1 MEQGINAYQNQ
12 DQWDKMYN
20 LKRGLAVASM
30 PWESALG
37 FALGSYIKDYIDRG
51 NENKITN
58 ASKEPQTDFLKGLTP
73 ENLSNYSIDSTNAI
87 TSGGDLNLN
96 NNLEYKGNAITSDN
110 IADKTTENNISNNTS
125 PVAQTVSLLGAVSN
139 LKPKGEIIS
148 SSNLPNY
155 GDLSSRQNQQQQMVQ
170 NAINEENQK
179 QQNEMNLIMKFLPMS
194 FNNAVASSNEVAAN
208 SLPEYLKPRIDY
220 YVNIINSAKADYMK
234 AQANNDTEGMQS
246 ANAQA
251 NAAREEL
258 NKLGVDSSYFGADK
272 TQEQSQKS
280 MADLNYYKEP
290 IPQNVSPFQQ
300 QIADKVHSE
309 IIAAKFNYDNAT
321 NENERLLAQ
330 LQAKKARESAN
341 QYGLDMSS
349 YGADTTAERSL
360 LASLNES
367 PKFNMQDASS
377 VYTANPVST
386 QEYWQQL
393 YEEARAKGAGRT
405 AAERYATQ
413 KSAAYQSRK
422 INDLSSQFIQYG
434 INPDGS
440 VGDLGMGILA
450 QLRNE
455 NPDAYTQLLSAY
467 GMPKDVFAFNQQIQ
481 RDNNN
486 AQNQLIAMNNQGR
499 INSELQNQQYEETA
513 NLQALQARQ
522 QAEFYQIKA
531 QVDRKYANLGLQDKI
546 NVMAKSLI
554 KYGGLDS
561 QTAYLLASGV
571 YNNINGKSSDK
582 QEKPPTYITELN
594 NLISQAMTAVNQYA
608 EFDGDSDEAD
618 KLRISSGEAID
629 AIEDYIE
636 KNKEKLDSDDLYN
649 LNQVMYE
656 ANYKRAMAAYT
667 KTGNSAYKNE
677 AESYLKYIDK

>member
-1 MEQGINAYQNQ
+1 MEQGVNAYQNQ

-37 FALGSYIKDYIDRG
+37 FALGSYIKNYIDRG

-73 ENLSNYSIDSTNAI
+73 ENLSNYSIDSENAI

-148 SSNLPNY
+148 SSNLPIY

-280 MADLNYYKEP
+280 MADLNYYKLP
-290 IPQNVSPFQQ
+290 IAQNVSPFQQ

-330 LQAKKARESAN
+330 LQAKKARELAN

-386 QEYWQQL
+386 QEYWQDI
-393 YEEARAKGAGRT
+393 YERVLKSGVGET
-405 AAERYATQ
+405 AAREIATQ
-413 KSAAYQSRK
+413 KAAAYQSRK

-513 NLQALQARQ
+513 NLQALQAQQ
-522 QAEFYQIKA
+522 QATLYQIKA
-531 QVDRKYANLGLQDKI
+531 QIDREYQNASLVDRMDIMRNKLIEYGVNPQEAGL
-546 NVMAKSLI
+546 MAAGLYSVSKKGKSTTSN
-554 KYGGLDS
+554 KEE
-561 QTAYLLASGV
+561 QKLASDLSGLTFDLLNSARNDDAMTSEETLQNYQKELAKLAPQMEDDV
-571 YNNINGKSSDK
+571 YNFYSNTLIYVFNFLR
-582 QEKPPTYITELN
+582 EKKAGNEN
-594 NLISQAMTAVNQYA
+594 QAREYW
-608 EFDGDSDEAD
+608 
-618 KLRISSGEAID
+618 
-629 AIEDYIE
+629 
-636 KNKEKLDSDDLYN
+636 
-649 LNQVMYE
+649 
-656 ANYKRAMAAYT
+656 
-667 KTGNSAYKNE
+667 
-677 AESYLKYIDK
+677 KYIPEDVRKEYLPEYSD

>member
-87 TSGGDLNLN
+87 TSGGDLN

-280 MADLNYYKEP
+280 MADLNYYKLP
-290 IPQNVSPFQQ
+290 IAQNVSPFQQ

-330 LQAKKARESAN
+330 LQAKKARDLAN

-393 YEEARAKGAGRT
+393 YEEARAKGVGRT

-422 INDLSSQFIQYG
+422 MNDLSSQFIQYG

-513 NLQALQARQ
+513 NLQALQAQQ
-522 QAEFYQIKA
+522 QATLYQIKA
-531 QVDRKYANLGLQDKI
+531 QIDREYQNASLVDRMDIMRNKLIEYGVNPQEAGL
-546 NVMAKSLI
+546 MAAGLYSVSKKGKSTTSN
-554 KYGGLDS
+554 KEE
-561 QTAYLLASGV
+561 QKLASDLSGLTFDLLNSARNDDAMTSEETLQNYQKELAKLAPQMEDDV
-571 YNNINGKSSDK
+571 YNFYSNTLIYVFNFLR
-582 QEKPPTYITELN
+582 EKKAGNEN
-594 NLISQAMTAVNQYA
+594 QAREYW
-608 EFDGDSDEAD
+608 
-618 KLRISSGEAID
+618 
-629 AIEDYIE
+629 
-636 KNKEKLDSDDLYN
+636 
-649 LNQVMYE
+649 
-656 ANYKRAMAAYT
+656 
-667 KTGNSAYKNE
+667 
-677 AESYLKYIDK
+677 KYIPEDVRKEYLPEYSD

>member
-1 MEQGINAYQNQ
+1 
-12 DQWDKMYN
+12 
-20 LKRGLAVASM
+20 
-30 PWESALG
+30 
-37 FALGSYIKDYIDRG
+37 
-51 NENKITN
+51 
-58 ASKEPQTDFLKGLTP
+58 
-73 ENLSNYSIDSTNAI
+73 
-87 TSGGDLNLN
+87 
-96 NNLEYKGNAITSDN
+96 
-110 IADKTTENNISNNTS
+110 
-125 PVAQTVSLLGAVSN
+125 
-139 LKPKGEIIS
+139 
-148 SSNLPNY
+148 
-155 GDLSSRQNQQQQMVQ
+155 
-170 NAINEENQK
+170 
-179 QQNEMNLIMKFLPMS
+179 
-194 FNNAVASSNEVAAN
+194 
-208 SLPEYLKPRIDY
+208 
-220 YVNIINSAKADYMK
+220 MK

-280 MADLNYYKEP
+280 MADLNYYKLP
-290 IPQNVSPFQQ
+290 IAQNVSPFQQ

-330 LQAKKARESAN
+330 LQAKKARDLAN

-349 YGADTTAERSL
+349 YGADTTDERSL

-393 YEEARAKGAGRT
+393 YEEARAKGVGRT

-422 INDLSSQFIQYG
+422 MNDLSSQFIQYG

-481 RDNNN
+481 RDNN
-486 AQNQLIAMNNQGR
+486 L
-499 INSELQNQQYEETA
+499 
-513 NLQALQARQ
+513 
-522 QAEFYQIKA
+522 
-531 QVDRKYANLGLQDKI
+531 
-546 NVMAKSLI
+546 SLI
-554 KYGGLDS
+554 H
-561 QTAYLLASGV
+561 
-571 YNNINGKSSDK
+571 I
-582 QEKPPTYITELN
+582 
-594 NLISQAMTAVNQYA
+594 
-608 EFDGDSDEAD
+608 
-618 KLRISSGEAID
+618 
-629 AIEDYIE
+629 
-636 KNKEKLDSDDLYN
+636 
-649 LNQVMYE
+649 
-656 ANYKRAMAAYT
+656 
-667 KTGNSAYKNE
+667 
-677 AESYLKYIDK
+677 

>member
-58 ASKEPQTDFLKGLTP
+58 ASKEPQTDFFKGLTP

-272 TQEQSQKS
+272 TQEQSQES
-280 MADLNYYKEP
+280 MANLNYYKEP
-290 IPQNVSPFQQ
+290 IPQKISSYQQ
-300 QIADKVHSE
+300 NLANSIERQLIQ
-309 IIAAKFNYDNAT
+309 AKYMYDNAST
-321 NENERLLAQ
+321 DDERFLAQ
-330 LQAKKARESAN
+330 VQAKNARDLAR
-341 QYGLDMSS
+341 QYGLDVSS
-349 YGADTTAERSL
+349 FDSDISL
-360 LASLNES
+360 DRAKLAYLNET
-367 PKFNMQDASS
+367 PQFNNTNTSTPN
-377 VYTANPVST
+377 YLTT

-393 YEEARAKGAGRT
+393 YEEARARGVGRT

-422 INDLSSQFIQYG
+422 MSDLSDQFISYG
-434 INPDGS
+434 TNPDGS
-440 VGDLGMGILA
+440 VNNLGMSMLA
-450 QLRNE
+450 QLRLE
-455 NPDAYTQLLSAY
+455 DPDAFTQLLSAY
-467 GMPKDVFAFNQQIQ
+467 GMPKDQYAFGLQLA
-481 RDNNN
+481 RDAVS
-486 AQNQLIAMNNQGR
+486 AQNQLTAMDKQAKYNE
-499 INSELQNQQYEETA
+499 ELQQ
-513 NLQALQARQ
+513 
-522 QAEFYQIKA
+522 
-531 QVDRKYANLGLQDKI
+531 KI
-546 NVMAKSLI
+546 YDLENRN
-554 KYGGLDS
+554 D
-561 QTAYLLASGV
+561 
-571 YNNINGKSSDK
+571 
-582 QEKPPTYITELN
+582 
-594 NLISQAMTAVNQYA
+594 
-608 EFDGDSDEAD
+608 
-618 KLRISSGEAID
+618 
-629 AIEDYIE
+629 IE
-636 KNKEKLDSDDLYN
+636 KNKRQDASYAYRAGIDTNNQKDLISYQANIEKQNNSNNNNLSKEEQKMFGEINSLVFNLLSSAKNDDALSSEDTLNKYQQELAKYGPYLTEDEYQFFSNSIIYVFNFLREKKAGNEDNARKYWNAIPDEIRKEYLPEYSD
-649 LNQVMYE
+649 
-656 ANYKRAMAAYT
+656 
-667 KTGNSAYKNE
+667 
-677 AESYLKYIDK
+677 

>member
-110 IADKTTENNISNNTS
+110 IADKTTENKTSNNTS

-290 IPQNVSPFQQ
+290 IPQKISSYQQ
-300 QIADKVHSE
+300 NLANSIERQLIQ
-309 IIAAKFNYDNAT
+309 AKYMYDNAST
-321 NENERLLAQ
+321 DDERFLAQ
-330 LQAKKARESAN
+330 VQAKNARDLAR
-341 QYGLDMSS
+341 QYGLDVSS
-349 YGADTTAERSL
+349 FDSDISL
-360 LASLNES
+360 DRAKLAYLNET
-367 PKFNMQDASS
+367 PQFNNTNTSTPN
-377 VYTANPVST
+377 YLTT

-393 YEEARAKGAGRT
+393 YEEARARGVGRT

-422 INDLSSQFIQYG
+422 MSDLSDQFISYG
-434 INPDGS
+434 TNPDGS
-440 VGDLGMGILA
+440 VNNLGMSMLA
-450 QLRNE
+450 QLRLE
-455 NPDAYTQLLSAY
+455 DPDAFTQLLSAY
-467 GMPKDVFAFNQQIQ
+467 GMPKDQYAFGLQLA
-481 RDNNN
+481 RDAVS
-486 AQNQLIAMNNQGR
+486 AQNQLTAMDKQAKYNE
-499 INSELQNQQYEETA
+499 ELQQ
-513 NLQALQARQ
+513 
-522 QAEFYQIKA
+522 
-531 QVDRKYANLGLQDKI
+531 KI
-546 NVMAKSLI
+546 YDLENRN
-554 KYGGLDS
+554 D
-561 QTAYLLASGV
+561 
-571 YNNINGKSSDK
+571 
-582 QEKPPTYITELN
+582 
-594 NLISQAMTAVNQYA
+594 
-608 EFDGDSDEAD
+608 
-618 KLRISSGEAID
+618 
-629 AIEDYIE
+629 IE
-636 KNKEKLDSDDLYN
+636 KNKRKDASYAYRAGINTNNQKDLISYKANIEKQNNSNNNNLSKEEQKMFGEINSLVFNLLSSAKNDDALSSEDTLNKYQQELAKYGPYLTEDEYQFFSNSIIYVFNFLREKKAGNEDNARKYWNAIPDEIRKEYLPEYSD
-649 LNQVMYE
+649 
-656 ANYKRAMAAYT
+656 
-667 KTGNSAYKNE
+667 
-677 AESYLKYIDK
+677 

>member
-155 GDLSSRQNQQQQMVQ
+155 GDLSYRQNQQQQMVQ

-290 IPQNVSPFQQ
+290 IPQKISSYQQ
-300 QIADKVHSE
+300 NLANSIERQLIQ
-309 IIAAKFNYDNAT
+309 AKYMYDNAST
-321 NENERLLAQ
+321 DDERFLAQ
-330 LQAKKARESAN
+330 VQAKNARDLAR
-341 QYGLDMSS
+341 QYGLDVSS
-349 YGADTTAERSL
+349 FDSDISL
-360 LASLNES
+360 DRAKLAYLNET
-367 PKFNMQDASS
+367 PQFNNTNISTPN
-377 VYTANPVST
+377 YLTT

-393 YEEARAKGAGRT
+393 YEEARARGVGRT

-422 INDLSSQFIQYG
+422 MSDLSDQFISYG
-434 INPDGS
+434 TNPDGS
-440 VGDLGMGILA
+440 VNNLGMSMLA
-450 QLRNE
+450 QLRLE
-455 NPDAYTQLLSAY
+455 DPDAFTQLLSAY
-467 GMPKDVFAFNQQIQ
+467 GMPKDQYGFGLQLA
-481 RDNNN
+481 RDSIA
-486 AQNQLIAMNNQGR
+486 AQNQLAAMGKQAEYNKAMQEEKYALENQNYKYKNAIDTASQKDILKYKASLEQKNNSNSSDGKNLTKEEQKMFSD
-499 INSELQNQQYEETA
+499 INSLVVNLLSSARNDDATTSADTLDKYQQELA
-513 NLQALQARQ
+513 
-522 QAEFYQIKA
+522 
-531 QVDRKYANLGLQDKI
+531 KYAPYLNDDEYKYFA
-546 NVMAKSLI
+546 NSLL
-554 KYGGLDS
+554 Y
-561 QTAYLLASGV
+561 V
-571 YNNINGKSSDK
+571 FN
-582 QEKPPTYITELN
+582 
-594 NLISQAMTAVNQYA
+594 
-608 EFDGDSDEAD
+608 F
-618 KLRISSGEAID
+618 LR
-629 AIEDYIE
+629 E
-636 KNKEKLDSDDLYN
+636 KNAGNEDNAREYWNAIPEDMRKQYLPDYSD
-649 LNQVMYE
+649 
-656 ANYKRAMAAYT
+656 
-667 KTGNSAYKNE
+667 
-677 AESYLKYIDK
+677 

>member
-1 MEQGINAYQNQ
+1 
-12 DQWDKMYN
+12 
-20 LKRGLAVASM
+20 
-30 PWESALG
+30 
-37 FALGSYIKDYIDRG
+37 
-51 NENKITN
+51 
-58 ASKEPQTDFLKGLTP
+58 
-73 ENLSNYSIDSTNAI
+73 
-87 TSGGDLNLN
+87 
-96 NNLEYKGNAITSDN
+96 
-110 IADKTTENNISNNTS
+110 
-125 PVAQTVSLLGAVSN
+125 
-139 LKPKGEIIS
+139 
-148 SSNLPNY
+148 
-155 GDLSSRQNQQQQMVQ
+155 
-170 NAINEENQK
+170 
-179 QQNEMNLIMKFLPMS
+179 
-194 FNNAVASSNEVAAN
+194 
-208 SLPEYLKPRIDY
+208 
-220 YVNIINSAKADYMK
+220 MK

-280 MADLNYYKEP
+280 MADLNYYKLP
-290 IPQNVSPFQQ
+290 IAQNVSPFQQ

-330 LQAKKARESAN
+330 LQAKKARDLAN

-393 YEEARAKGAGRT
+393 YEEARAKGVGRT

-422 INDLSSQFIQYG
+422 MNDLSSQFIQYG

-450 QLRNE
+450 QLRTE

-513 NLQALQARQ
+513 NLQALQAQQ
-522 QAEFYQIKA
+522 QATLYQIKA
-531 QVDRKYANLGLQDKI
+531 QIDREYQNASLVDRMDIMRNKLIEYGVNPQEAGL
-546 NVMAKSLI
+546 MAAGLYSVSKKGKSTTSN
-554 KYGGLDS
+554 KEE
-561 QTAYLLASGV
+561 QKLASDLSGLTFDLLNSARNDDAMTSEETLQNYQKELAKLAPQMEDDV
-571 YNNINGKSSDK
+571 YNFYSNTLIYVFNFLR
-582 QEKPPTYITELN
+582 EKKAGNEN
-594 NLISQAMTAVNQYA
+594 QAREYW
-608 EFDGDSDEAD
+608 
-618 KLRISSGEAID
+618 
-629 AIEDYIE
+629 
-636 KNKEKLDSDDLYN
+636 
-649 LNQVMYE
+649 
-656 ANYKRAMAAYT
+656 
-667 KTGNSAYKNE
+667 
-677 AESYLKYIDK
+677 KYIPEDVRKEYLPEYSD

>member
-30 PWESALG
+30 PIEQAIGYGLG
-37 FALGSYIKDYIDRG
+37 AFLNNYFTRG
-51 NENKITN
+51 NKKKGLEAAEAVISEPISSNEATSDGILSGIENKGSKESDILGDNSDYVRQVMETN
-58 ASKEPQTDFLKGLTP
+58 ASIPEGTTLNQYNQMANDNRTISAYQNMQLPTVEQQISTTNKNKVNTTTVPKE
-73 ENLSNYSIDSTNAI
+73 SY
-87 TSGGDLNLN
+87 
-96 NNLEYKGNAITSDN
+96 
-110 IADKTTENNISNNTS
+110 
-125 PVAQTVSLLGAVSN
+125 LLGDSN
-139 LKPKGEIIS
+139 KLKVKD
-148 SSNLPNY
+148 
-155 GDLSSRQNQQQQMVQ
+155 DLSMKYALGYYNQ
-170 NAINEENQK
+170 
-179 QQNEMNLIMKFLPMS
+179 PMS

-272 TQEQSQKS
+272 TQEQSQES
-280 MADLNYYKEP
+280 MADLNYYKLP
-290 IPQNVSPFQQ
+290 IPQKISSYQQ
-300 QIADKVHSE
+300 NLANSIERQLIQ
-309 IIAAKFNYDNAT
+309 AKYMYDNAST
-321 NENERLLAQ
+321 DDERFLAQ
-330 LQAKKARESAN
+330 VQAKNARDLAR
-341 QYGLDMSS
+341 QYGLDVSS
-349 YGADTTAERSL
+349 FDSDISL
-360 LASLNES
+360 DRAKLAYLNET
-367 PKFNMQDASS
+367 PQFNNTNTSTPN
-377 VYTANPVST
+377 YLTT
-386 QEYWQQL
+386 QEYWQDI
-393 YEEARAKGAGRT
+393 YERVLKSGVGET
-405 AAERYATQ
+405 AAREIATQ

-522 QAEFYQIKA
+522 QAELYQIKA
-531 QVDRKYANLGLQDKI
+531 QVDIKYANLGLQDKI

>member
-37 FALGSYIKDYIDRG
+37 FALGSYIKNYIDRG

-290 IPQNVSPFQQ
+290 IPQKISSYQQ
-300 QIADKVHSE
+300 NLANSIERQLIQ
-309 IIAAKFNYDNAT
+309 AKYMYDNAST
-321 NENERLLAQ
+321 DDERFLAQ
-330 LQAKKARESAN
+330 VQAKNARDLAR
-341 QYGLDMSS
+341 QYGLDVSS
-349 YGADTTAERSL
+349 FDSDISL
-360 LASLNES
+360 DRAKLAYLNET
-367 PKFNMQDASS
+367 PQFNNTNTSTLN
-377 VYTANPVST
+377 YLTT

-393 YEEARAKGAGRT
+393 YEEARARGVGRT

-422 INDLSSQFIQYG
+422 MSDLSDQFISYG
-434 INPDGS
+434 TNPDGS
-440 VGDLGMGILA
+440 VNNLGMSMLA
-450 QLRNE
+450 QLRLE
-455 NPDAYTQLLSAY
+455 DPDAFTQLLSAY
-467 GMPKDVFAFNQQIQ
+467 GMPKDQYAFGLQLA
-481 RDNNN
+481 RDAVS
-486 AQNQLIAMNNQGR
+486 AQNQLTAMDKQAKYNE
-499 INSELQNQQYEETA
+499 ELQQKRYDLE
-513 NLQALQARQ
+513 
-522 QAEFYQIKA
+522 
-531 QVDRKYANLGLQDKI
+531 DRND
-546 NVMAKSLI
+546 
-554 KYGGLDS
+554 
-561 QTAYLLASGV
+561 
-571 YNNINGKSSDK
+571 
-582 QEKPPTYITELN
+582 
-594 NLISQAMTAVNQYA
+594 
-608 EFDGDSDEAD
+608 
-618 KLRISSGEAID
+618 
-629 AIEDYIE
+629 IE
-636 KNKEKLDSDDLYN
+636 KNKRQDASYAYRAGIDTNNQKDLISYKANIEKQNNSNNNNLSKEEQKMFGEINSLVFNLLSSAKNDDALSSEDTLNKYQQELAKYGPYLTEDEYQFFSNSIIYVFNFLREKKAGNEDNARKYWNAIPDEIRKEYLPEYSD
-649 LNQVMYE
+649 
-656 ANYKRAMAAYT
+656 
-667 KTGNSAYKNE
+667 
-677 AESYLKYIDK
+677 

>member
-290 IPQNVSPFQQ
+290 IPQKISSYQQ
-300 QIADKVHSE
+300 NLANSIERQLIQ
-309 IIAAKFNYDNAT
+309 AKYMYDNAST
-321 NENERLLAQ
+321 DDERFLAQ
-330 LQAKKARESAN
+330 VQAKNARDLAR
-341 QYGLDMSS
+341 QYGLDVSS
-349 YGADTTAERSL
+349 FDSDISL
-360 LASLNES
+360 DRAKLAYLNET
-367 PKFNMQDASS
+367 PQFNNTNTSTPN
-377 VYTANPVST
+377 YLTT

-393 YEEARAKGAGRT
+393 YEEARARGVGRT

-422 INDLSSQFIQYG
+422 MSDLSDQFISYG
-434 INPDGS
+434 TNPDGS
-440 VGDLGMGILA
+440 VNNLGMSMLA
-450 QLRNE
+450 QLRLE
-455 NPDAYTQLLSAY
+455 DPDAFTQLLSAY
-467 GMPKDVFAFNQQIQ
+467 GMPKDQYAFGLQLA
-481 RDNNN
+481 RDAVS
-486 AQNQLIAMNNQGR
+486 AQNQLTAMDKQAKYNE
-499 INSELQNQQYEETA
+499 ELQQKRYDLE
-513 NLQALQARQ
+513 
-522 QAEFYQIKA
+522 
-531 QVDRKYANLGLQDKI
+531 DRND
-546 NVMAKSLI
+546 
-554 KYGGLDS
+554 
-561 QTAYLLASGV
+561 
-571 YNNINGKSSDK
+571 
-582 QEKPPTYITELN
+582 
-594 NLISQAMTAVNQYA
+594 
-608 EFDGDSDEAD
+608 
-618 KLRISSGEAID
+618 
-629 AIEDYIE
+629 IE
-636 KNKEKLDSDDLYN
+636 KNKRQDASYAYRAGIDTNNQKDLISYKANIEKQNNSNNNNLSKEEQKMFGEINSLVFNLLSSAKNDDALSSEDTLNKYQQELAKYGPYLTEDEYQFFSNSIIYVFNFLREKKAGNEDNARKYWNAIPDEIRKEYLPEYSD
-649 LNQVMYE
+649 
-656 ANYKRAMAAYT
+656 
-667 KTGNSAYKNE
+667 
-677 AESYLKYIDK
+677 

>member
-30 PWESALG
+30 PIEQAIGYGLG
-37 FALGSYIKDYIDRG
+37 AFLNNYFTRG
-51 NENKITN
+51 NKKKGLEAAEAVISEPISSNEATSDGILSGIENKGSKESDILGDNSDYVRQVMETN
-58 ASKEPQTDFLKGLTP
+58 ASIPEGTTLNQYNQMANDNRTISAYQNMQLPTVEQQISTTNKNKVNTTTVPKE
-73 ENLSNYSIDSTNAI
+73 SY
-87 TSGGDLNLN
+87 
-96 NNLEYKGNAITSDN
+96 
-110 IADKTTENNISNNTS
+110 
-125 PVAQTVSLLGAVSN
+125 LLGDSN
-139 LKPKGEIIS
+139 KLKVKD
-148 SSNLPNY
+148 
-155 GDLSSRQNQQQQMVQ
+155 DLSMKYALGYYNQ
-170 NAINEENQK
+170 
-179 QQNEMNLIMKFLPMS
+179 PMS

-220 YVNIINSAKADYMK
+220 YVNIINSAKEDYMK
-234 AQANNDTEGMQS
+234 AQANNDTEGMLS

-280 MADLNYYKEP
+280 MADLNYYKLP
-290 IPQNVSPFQQ
+290 IAQNISPFQQ

-330 LQAKKARESAN
+330 LQAKKARDLAS

-349 YGADTTAERSL
+349 YGADITAERAL

-386 QEYWQQL
+386 QEYWQDI
-393 YEEARAKGAGRT
+393 YERVLKSGVGET
-405 AAERYATQ
+405 AAREIATQ
-413 KSAAYQSRK
+413 KAAAYQSRK
-422 INDLSSQFIQYG
+422 MNDLSSQFIQYG

-522 QAEFYQIKA
+522 QAELYQIKA
-531 QVDRKYANLGLQDKI
+531 QIDREYKNASLVDRMDIMRNKLIEYGVNPQEAGL
-546 NVMAKSLI
+546 MAAGLYSDSKKGKSTTSTSN
-554 KYGGLDS
+554 KEE
-561 QTAYLLASGV
+561 QKLASDLSGLTYDLLNSARNDDAMTSEETLQNYQKELAKLAPQMEDDV
-571 YNNINGKSSDK
+571 YNFYSNTLIYVFNFLREKKAGNENQAREYWKSIPEDVRKEYLPEYSD
-582 QEKPPTYITELN
+582 
-594 NLISQAMTAVNQYA
+594 
-608 EFDGDSDEAD
+608 
-618 KLRISSGEAID
+618 
-629 AIEDYIE
+629 
-636 KNKEKLDSDDLYN
+636 
-649 LNQVMYE
+649 
-656 ANYKRAMAAYT
+656 
-667 KTGNSAYKNE
+667 
-677 AESYLKYIDK
+677 

>member
-20 LKRGLAVASM
+20 LKRGLAVANM
-30 PWESALG
+30 PIEQAIGYGLG
-37 FALGSYIKDYIDRG
+37 AFLNNYFTRG
-51 NENKITN
+51 NKKKGLEAAEAVISEPISSNEATSDGILSGIENKGSKESDILGDNSDYVRQVMETN
-58 ASKEPQTDFLKGLTP
+58 ASIPEGTTLNQYNQMANDNRTISAYQNMQLPTVEQQISTTNKNKVNTITVPKE
-73 ENLSNYSIDSTNAI
+73 SY
-87 TSGGDLNLN
+87 
-96 NNLEYKGNAITSDN
+96 
-110 IADKTTENNISNNTS
+110 
-125 PVAQTVSLLGAVSN
+125 LLGDSN
-139 LKPKGEIIS
+139 KLKVKD
-148 SSNLPNY
+148 
-155 GDLSSRQNQQQQMVQ
+155 DLSMKYALGYYNQ
-170 NAINEENQK
+170 
-179 QQNEMNLIMKFLPMS
+179 PMS

-220 YVNIINSAKADYMK
+220 YVNIINSAKEDYMK

-272 TQEQSQKS
+272 TQEQSQES
-280 MADLNYYKEP
+280 MADLNYYKLP
-290 IPQNVSPFQQ
+290 IAQNVSPFQQ

-330 LQAKKARESAN
+330 LQAKKARDLAN

-386 QEYWQQL
+386 QEYWQDI
-393 YEEARAKGAGRT
+393 YERVLKSGVGET
-405 AAERYATQ
+405 AAREIATQ
-413 KSAAYQSRK
+413 KAAAYQSRK

-513 NLQALQARQ
+513 NLQALQAQQ
-522 QAEFYQIKA
+522 QATLYQIKA
-531 QVDRKYANLGLQDKI
+531 QIDREYQNASLVDRMDIMRNKLIEYGVNPQEAGL
-546 NVMAKSLI
+546 MAAGLYSVSKKGKSTTSN
-554 KYGGLDS
+554 KEE
-561 QTAYLLASGV
+561 QKLASDLSGLTFDLLNSARNDDAMTSEETLQNYQKELAKLAPQMEDDV
-571 YNNINGKSSDK
+571 YNFYSNTLIYVFNFLREKKAGNENQA
-582 QEKPPTYITELN
+582 QEYW
-594 NLISQAMTAVNQYA
+594 
-608 EFDGDSDEAD
+608 
-618 KLRISSGEAID
+618 
-629 AIEDYIE
+629 
-636 KNKEKLDSDDLYN
+636 
-649 LNQVMYE
+649 
-656 ANYKRAMAAYT
+656 
-667 KTGNSAYKNE
+667 
-677 AESYLKYIDK
+677 KYIPEDVRKEYLPEYSD

>member
-110 IADKTTENNISNNTS
+110 IVDKTTENKTSNNTS

-208 SLPEYLKPRIDY
+208 SLPEYLKPQIDY

-280 MADLNYYKEP
+280 MADLNYYKLP
-290 IPQNVSPFQQ
+290 IAQNVSPFQQ

-330 LQAKKARESAN
+330 LQAKKARELAN

-422 INDLSSQFIQYG
+422 
-434 INPDGS
+434 
-440 VGDLGMGILA
+440 
-450 QLRNE
+450 
-455 NPDAYTQLLSAY
+455 
-467 GMPKDVFAFNQQIQ
+467 
-481 RDNNN
+481 
-486 AQNQLIAMNNQGR
+486 
-499 INSELQNQQYEETA
+499 
-513 NLQALQARQ
+513 
-522 QAEFYQIKA
+522 
-531 QVDRKYANLGLQDKI
+531 
-546 NVMAKSLI
+546 
-554 KYGGLDS
+554 
-561 QTAYLLASGV
+561 
-571 YNNINGKSSDK
+571 
-582 QEKPPTYITELN
+582 
-594 NLISQAMTAVNQYA
+594 
-608 EFDGDSDEAD
+608 
-618 KLRISSGEAID
+618 
-629 AIEDYIE
+629 
-636 KNKEKLDSDDLYN
+636 
-649 LNQVMYE
+649 
-656 ANYKRAMAAYT
+656 
-667 KTGNSAYKNE
+667 
-677 AESYLKYIDK
+677 

>member
-87 TSGGDLNLN
+87 TSSGDLNLN

-110 IADKTTENNISNNTS
+110 IVDKTTENKTSNNTS

-208 SLPEYLKPRIDY
+208 SLPEYLKPQIDY

-290 IPQNVSPFQQ
+290 IPQKISSYQQ
-300 QIADKVHSE
+300 NLANSIERQLIQ
-309 IIAAKFNYDNAT
+309 AKYMYDNAST
-321 NENERLLAQ
+321 DDERFLAQ
-330 LQAKKARESAN
+330 VQAKNARDLAR
-341 QYGLDMSS
+341 QYGLDVSS
-349 YGADTTAERSL
+349 FDSDISL
-360 LASLNES
+360 DRAKLAYLNET
-367 PKFNMQDASS
+367 PQFNNTNTSTPN
-377 VYTANPVST
+377 YLTT

-393 YEEARAKGAGRT
+393 YEEARARGVGRT

-422 INDLSSQFIQYG
+422 MSDLSDQFISYG
-434 INPDGS
+434 TNPDGS
-440 VGDLGMGILA
+440 VNNLGMSMLA
-450 QLRNE
+450 QLRLE
-455 NPDAYTQLLSAY
+455 DPDAFTQLLSAY
-467 GMPKDVFAFNQQIQ
+467 GMPKDQYAFGLQLA
-481 RDNNN
+481 RDAVS
-486 AQNQLIAMNNQGR
+486 AQNQLTAMDKQAKYNE
-499 INSELQNQQYEETA
+499 ELQQKRYDLE
-513 NLQALQARQ
+513 
-522 QAEFYQIKA
+522 
-531 QVDRKYANLGLQDKI
+531 DRND
-546 NVMAKSLI
+546 
-554 KYGGLDS
+554 
-561 QTAYLLASGV
+561 
-571 YNNINGKSSDK
+571 
-582 QEKPPTYITELN
+582 
-594 NLISQAMTAVNQYA
+594 
-608 EFDGDSDEAD
+608 
-618 KLRISSGEAID
+618 
-629 AIEDYIE
+629 IE
-636 KNKEKLDSDDLYN
+636 KNKRQDASYAYRAGIDTNNQKDLISYKANIEKQNNSNNNNLSKEEQKMFGEINSLVFNLLSSAKNDDALSSEDTLNKYQQELAKYGPYLTEDEYQFFSNSIIYVFNFLREKKAGNEDNARKYWNAIPDEIRKEYLPEYSD
-649 LNQVMYE
+649 
-656 ANYKRAMAAYT
+656 
-667 KTGNSAYKNE
+667 
-677 AESYLKYIDK
+677 

>member
-110 IADKTTENNISNNTS
+110 IADKTTENKTSNNTS

-280 MADLNYYKEP
+280 MADLNYYKLP
-290 IPQNVSPFQQ
+290 IPQKISSYQQ
-300 QIADKVHSE
+300 NLANSIERQLIQ
-309 IIAAKFNYDNAT
+309 AKYMYDNAST
-321 NENERLLAQ
+321 DDERFLAQ
-330 LQAKKARESAN
+330 VQAKNARDLAR
-341 QYGLDMSS
+341 QYGLDVSS
-349 YGADTTAERSL
+349 FDSDISL
-360 LASLNES
+360 DRAKLAYLNET
-367 PKFNMQDASS
+367 PQFNNTNTSTPN
-377 VYTANPVST
+377 YLTT

-393 YEEARAKGAGRT
+393 YEEARARGVGRT

-422 INDLSSQFIQYG
+422 MSDLSDQFISYG
-434 INPDGS
+434 TNPDGS
-440 VGDLGMGILA
+440 VNNLGMSMLA
-450 QLRNE
+450 QLRLE
-455 NPDAYTQLLSAY
+455 DPDAFTQLLSAY
-467 GMPKDVFAFNQQIQ
+467 GMPKDQYAFGLQLA
-481 RDNNN
+481 RDAVS
-486 AQNQLIAMNNQGR
+486 AQNQLTAMDKQAKYNE
-499 INSELQNQQYEETA
+499 ELQQ
-513 NLQALQARQ
+513 
-522 QAEFYQIKA
+522 
-531 QVDRKYANLGLQDKI
+531 KI
-546 NVMAKSLI
+546 YDLENRN
-554 KYGGLDS
+554 D
-561 QTAYLLASGV
+561 
-571 YNNINGKSSDK
+571 
-582 QEKPPTYITELN
+582 
-594 NLISQAMTAVNQYA
+594 
-608 EFDGDSDEAD
+608 
-618 KLRISSGEAID
+618 
-629 AIEDYIE
+629 IE
-636 KNKEKLDSDDLYN
+636 KNKRKDASYAYRAGIDTNNQKDLISYQANIEKQNNSNNNNLSKEEQKMFGEINSLVFNLLSSAKNDDALSSEDTLNKYQQELAKYGPYLTEDEYQFFSNSIIYVFNFLREKKAGNEDNARKYWNAIPDEIRKEYLPEYSD
-649 LNQVMYE
+649 
-656 ANYKRAMAAYT
+656 
-667 KTGNSAYKNE
+667 
-677 AESYLKYIDK
+677 

>member
-30 PWESALG
+30 PIEQAIGYGLG
-37 FALGSYIKDYIDRG
+37 AFLNNYFTRG
-51 NENKITN
+51 NKKKGLEAAEAVISEPISSNEATSDGILSGIENKGSKESDILGDNSDYVRQVMETN
-58 ASKEPQTDFLKGLTP
+58 ASIPEGTTLNQYNQMANDNRTISAYQNMQLPTVEQQISTTNKNKVNTTTVPKE
-73 ENLSNYSIDSTNAI
+73 SY
-87 TSGGDLNLN
+87 
-96 NNLEYKGNAITSDN
+96 
-110 IADKTTENNISNNTS
+110 
-125 PVAQTVSLLGAVSN
+125 LLGDSN
-139 LKPKGEIIS
+139 KLKVKD
-148 SSNLPNY
+148 
-155 GDLSSRQNQQQQMVQ
+155 DLSMKYALGYYNQ
-170 NAINEENQK
+170 
-179 QQNEMNLIMKFLPMS
+179 PMS

-220 YVNIINSAKADYMK
+220 YVNIINSAKEDYMK
-234 AQANNDTEGMQS
+234 AQANNDIEGMQS

-272 TQEQSQKS
+272 TQEQSQES
-280 MADLNYYKEP
+280 MADLNYYKLP
-290 IPQNVSPFQQ
+290 IAQNVSPFQQ

-330 LQAKKARESAN
+330 LQAKKARDLAN

-386 QEYWQQL
+386 QEYWQDI
-393 YEEARAKGAGRT
+393 YERVLKSGVGET
-405 AAERYATQ
+405 AAREIATQ
-413 KSAAYQSRK
+413 KAAAYQSRK

-513 NLQALQARQ
+513 NLQALQAQQ
-522 QAEFYQIKA
+522 QATLYQIKA
-531 QVDRKYANLGLQDKI
+531 QIDREYQNASLVDRMDVMRNKLIEYGVNPQEAGL
-546 NVMAKSLI
+546 MAAGLYSVSKKGKSTTSN
-554 KYGGLDS
+554 KEE
-561 QTAYLLASGV
+561 QKLASDLSGLTFDLLNSARSDDAMTSEETLQNYQKELAKLAPQMEDDV
-571 YNNINGKSSDK
+571 YNFYSNTLIYVFNFLR
-582 QEKPPTYITELN
+582 EKKAGNEN
-594 NLISQAMTAVNQYA
+594 QAREYW
-608 EFDGDSDEAD
+608 
-618 KLRISSGEAID
+618 
-629 AIEDYIE
+629 
-636 KNKEKLDSDDLYN
+636 
-649 LNQVMYE
+649 
-656 ANYKRAMAAYT
+656 
-667 KTGNSAYKNE
+667 
-677 AESYLKYIDK
+677 KYIPEDVRKEYLPEYSD

>member
-1 MEQGINAYQNQ
+1 
-12 DQWDKMYN
+12 
-20 LKRGLAVASM
+20 
-30 PWESALG
+30 
-37 FALGSYIKDYIDRG
+37 
-51 NENKITN
+51 
-58 ASKEPQTDFLKGLTP
+58 
-73 ENLSNYSIDSTNAI
+73 
-87 TSGGDLNLN
+87 
-96 NNLEYKGNAITSDN
+96 
-110 IADKTTENNISNNTS
+110 
-125 PVAQTVSLLGAVSN
+125 
-139 LKPKGEIIS
+139 
-148 SSNLPNY
+148 
-155 GDLSSRQNQQQQMVQ
+155 
-170 NAINEENQK
+170 
-179 QQNEMNLIMKFLPMS
+179 
-194 FNNAVASSNEVAAN
+194 
-208 SLPEYLKPRIDY
+208 
-220 YVNIINSAKADYMK
+220 
-234 AQANNDTEGMQS
+234 
-246 ANAQA
+246 
-251 NAAREEL
+251 
-258 NKLGVDSSYFGADK
+258 
-272 TQEQSQKS
+272 
-280 MADLNYYKEP
+280 
-290 IPQNVSPFQQ
+290 
-300 QIADKVHSE
+300 
-309 IIAAKFNYDNAT
+309 
-321 NENERLLAQ
+321 
-330 LQAKKARESAN
+330 
-341 QYGLDMSS
+341 MSS

-360 LASLNES
+360 LASLNEN

-393 YEEARAKGAGRT
+393 YEEARAKGVGRT

-422 INDLSSQFIQYG
+422 MNDLSSQFIQYG

-455 NPDAYTQLLSAY
+455 NPDAYIQLLSAY

-522 QAEFYQIKA
+522 QAELYQIKA

-582 QEKPPTYITELN
+582 QEKSPTYITELN

>member
-30 PWESALG
+30 PIEQAIGYGLG
-37 FALGSYIKDYIDRG
+37 AFLNNYFTRG
-51 NENKITN
+51 NKKKGLEAAEAVISEPISSNEATSDGILSGIENKGSKESDILGDNSDYVRQVMETN
-58 ASKEPQTDFLKGLTP
+58 ASIPEGTTLNQYNQMANDNRTISAYQNMQLPTVEQQISTTNKNKVNTTTVPKE
-73 ENLSNYSIDSTNAI
+73 SY
-87 TSGGDLNLN
+87 
-96 NNLEYKGNAITSDN
+96 
-110 IADKTTENNISNNTS
+110 
-125 PVAQTVSLLGAVSN
+125 LLGDSN
-139 LKPKGEIIS
+139 KLKVKD
-148 SSNLPNY
+148 
-155 GDLSSRQNQQQQMVQ
+155 DLSMKYALGYYNQ
-170 NAINEENQK
+170 
-179 QQNEMNLIMKFLPMS
+179 PMS

-280 MADLNYYKEP
+280 MADLNYYKLP
-290 IPQNVSPFQQ
+290 IAQNVSPFQQ

-330 LQAKKARESAN
+330 LQAKKARELAN

-386 QEYWQQL
+386 QEYWQDI
-393 YEEARAKGAGRT
+393 YERVLKSGVGET
-405 AAERYATQ
+405 AAREIATQ
-413 KSAAYQSRK
+413 KAAAYQSRK

-522 QAEFYQIKA
+522 QAELYQIKA

>member
-30 PWESALG
+30 PIEQAIGYGLG
-37 FALGSYIKDYIDRG
+37 AFLNNYFTRG
-51 NENKITN
+51 NKKKGLEAAEAVISEPISSNEATSDGILSGIENKGSKESDILGDNSDYVRQVMETN
-58 ASKEPQTDFLKGLTP
+58 ASIPEGTTLNQYNQMANDNRTISAYQNMQLPTVEQQISTTNKNKVNTTTVPKE
-73 ENLSNYSIDSTNAI
+73 SY
-87 TSGGDLNLN
+87 
-96 NNLEYKGNAITSDN
+96 
-110 IADKTTENNISNNTS
+110 
-125 PVAQTVSLLGAVSN
+125 LLGDSN
-139 LKPKGEIIS
+139 KLKVKD
-148 SSNLPNY
+148 
-155 GDLSSRQNQQQQMVQ
+155 DLSMKYALGYYNQ
-170 NAINEENQK
+170 
-179 QQNEMNLIMKFLPMS
+179 PMS

-272 TQEQSQKS
+272 TQEQSQES
-280 MADLNYYKEP
+280 MADLNYYKLP
-290 IPQNVSPFQQ
+290 IAQNISPFQQ

-330 LQAKKARESAN
+330 LQAKKARDLAS

-349 YGADTTAERSL
+349 YGADITAERSL

-386 QEYWQQL
+386 QEYWQDI
-393 YEEARAKGAGRT
+393 YERVLKSGVGET
-405 AAERYATQ
+405 AAREIATQ

-522 QAEFYQIKA
+522 QAELYQIKA

-571 YNNINGKSSDK
+571 YNNINGESSDK

-608 EFDGDSDEAD
+608 EFDGNSNEAD

>member
-290 IPQNVSPFQQ
+290 IPQKISSYQQ
-300 QIADKVHSE
+300 NLANSIERQLIQ
-309 IIAAKFNYDNAT
+309 AKYMYDNAST
-321 NENERLLAQ
+321 DDERFLAQ
-330 LQAKKARESAN
+330 VQAKNARDLAR
-341 QYGLDMSS
+341 QYGLDVSS
-349 YGADTTAERSL
+349 FDSDISL
-360 LASLNES
+360 DRAKLAYLNET
-367 PKFNMQDASS
+367 PQFNNTDTSTPN
-377 VYTANPVST
+377 YLTT

-393 YEEARAKGAGRT
+393 YEEARARGVGRT

-422 INDLSSQFIQYG
+422 MSDLSDQFISYG
-434 INPDGS
+434 TNPDGS
-440 VGDLGMGILA
+440 VNNLGMSMLA
-450 QLRNE
+450 QLRLE
-455 NPDAYTQLLSAY
+455 DPDAFTQLLSAY
-467 GMPKDVFAFNQQIQ
+467 GMPKDQYAFGLQLA
-481 RDNNN
+481 RDAVS
-486 AQNQLIAMNNQGR
+486 AQNQLTAMDKQAKYNE
-499 INSELQNQQYEETA
+499 ELQQKRYDLENR
-513 NLQALQARQ
+513 N
-522 QAEFYQIKA
+522 
-531 QVDRKYANLGLQDKI
+531 D
-546 NVMAKSLI
+546 
-554 KYGGLDS
+554 
-561 QTAYLLASGV
+561 
-571 YNNINGKSSDK
+571 
-582 QEKPPTYITELN
+582 
-594 NLISQAMTAVNQYA
+594 
-608 EFDGDSDEAD
+608 
-618 KLRISSGEAID
+618 
-629 AIEDYIE
+629 IE
-636 KNKEKLDSDDLYN
+636 KNKRKDASYAYRAGIDTNNQKDLISYQANIEKQNNSNNNNLSKEEQKMFGEINSLVFNLLSSAKNDDALSSEDTLNKYQQELAKYGPYLTEDEYQFFSNSIIYVFNFLREKKAGNEDNARKYWNAIPDEIRKEYLPEYSD
-649 LNQVMYE
+649 
-656 ANYKRAMAAYT
+656 
-667 KTGNSAYKNE
+667 
-677 AESYLKYIDK
+677 

>member
-37 FALGSYIKDYIDRG
+37 FALGSYIKNYIDRG

-110 IADKTTENNISNNTS
+110 IADKTTENKTSNNTS

-290 IPQNVSPFQQ
+290 IPQKISSYQQ
-300 QIADKVHSE
+300 NLANSIERQLIQ
-309 IIAAKFNYDNAT
+309 AKYMYDNAST
-321 NENERLLAQ
+321 DDERFLAQ
-330 LQAKKARESAN
+330 VQAKNARDLAR
-341 QYGLDMSS
+341 QYGLDVSS
-349 YGADTTAERSL
+349 FDSDISL
-360 LASLNES
+360 DRAKLAYLNET
-367 PKFNMQDASS
+367 PQFNNTNTSTPN
-377 VYTANPVST
+377 YLTT

-393 YEEARAKGAGRT
+393 YEEARARGVGRT

-422 INDLSSQFIQYG
+422 MSDLSDQFISYG
-434 INPDGS
+434 TNPDGS
-440 VGDLGMGILA
+440 VNNLGMSMLA
-450 QLRNE
+450 QLRLE
-455 NPDAYTQLLSAY
+455 DPDAFTQLLSAY
-467 GMPKDVFAFNQQIQ
+467 GMPKDQYAFGLQLA
-481 RDNNN
+481 RDAVS
-486 AQNQLIAMNNQGR
+486 AQNQLTAMDKQAKYNE
-499 INSELQNQQYEETA
+499 ELQQ
-513 NLQALQARQ
+513 
-522 QAEFYQIKA
+522 
-531 QVDRKYANLGLQDKI
+531 KI
-546 NVMAKSLI
+546 YDLENRN
-554 KYGGLDS
+554 D
-561 QTAYLLASGV
+561 
-571 YNNINGKSSDK
+571 
-582 QEKPPTYITELN
+582 
-594 NLISQAMTAVNQYA
+594 
-608 EFDGDSDEAD
+608 
-618 KLRISSGEAID
+618 
-629 AIEDYIE
+629 IE
-636 KNKEKLDSDDLYN
+636 KNKRKDASYAYRAGINTNNQKDLISYKANIEKQNNSNNNNLSKEEQKMFGEINSLVFNLLSSAKNDDALSSEDTLNKYQQELAKYGPYLTEDEYQFFSNSIIYVFNFLREKKAGNEDNARKYWNAIPDEIRKEYLPEYSD
-649 LNQVMYE
+649 
-656 ANYKRAMAAYT
+656 
-667 KTGNSAYKNE
+667 
-677 AESYLKYIDK
+677 

>member
-30 PWESALG
+30 PIEQAIGYGLG
-37 FALGSYIKDYIDRG
+37 AFLNNYFTRG
-51 NENKITN
+51 NKKKGLEAAEAVISEPISSNEATSDGILSGIENKGSKESDILGDNSDYVRQVMETN
-58 ASKEPQTDFLKGLTP
+58 ASIPEGTTLNQYNQMANDNRTISAYQNMQLPTVEQQISTTNKNKVNTTTVPKE
-73 ENLSNYSIDSTNAI
+73 SY
-87 TSGGDLNLN
+87 
-96 NNLEYKGNAITSDN
+96 
-110 IADKTTENNISNNTS
+110 
-125 PVAQTVSLLGAVSN
+125 LLGDSN
-139 LKPKGEIIS
+139 KLKVKD
-148 SSNLPNY
+148 
-155 GDLSSRQNQQQQMVQ
+155 DLSMKYALGYYNQ
-170 NAINEENQK
+170 
-179 QQNEMNLIMKFLPMS
+179 PMS

-220 YVNIINSAKADYMK
+220 YVNIINSAKEDYMK

-280 MADLNYYKEP
+280 MADLNYYKLP
-290 IPQNVSPFQQ
+290 IAQNVSPFQQ

-330 LQAKKARESAN
+330 LQAKKARDLAN

-386 QEYWQQL
+386 QEYWQDI
-393 YEEARAKGAGRT
+393 YERVLKSGVGET
-405 AAERYATQ
+405 AAREIATQ
-413 KSAAYQSRK
+413 KAAAYQSRK

-513 NLQALQARQ
+513 NLQALQTQQ
-522 QAEFYQIKA
+522 QATLYQIKA
-531 QVDRKYANLGLQDKI
+531 QIDREYQNASLVDRMDIMRNKLIEYGVNPQEAGL
-546 NVMAKSLI
+546 MAAGLYSVSKKGKSTTSN
-554 KYGGLDS
+554 KEE
-561 QTAYLLASGV
+561 QKLASDLSGLTFDLLNSARNDDAMTSEETLQNYQKELAKLAPQMEDDV
-571 YNNINGKSSDK
+571 YNFYSNTLIYVFNFLR
-582 QEKPPTYITELN
+582 EKKAGNEN
-594 NLISQAMTAVNQYA
+594 QAREYW
-608 EFDGDSDEAD
+608 
-618 KLRISSGEAID
+618 
-629 AIEDYIE
+629 
-636 KNKEKLDSDDLYN
+636 
-649 LNQVMYE
+649 
-656 ANYKRAMAAYT
+656 
-667 KTGNSAYKNE
+667 
-677 AESYLKYIDK
+677 KYIPEDVRKEYLPEYSD

>member
-30 PWESALG
+30 PIEQAIGYGLG
-37 FALGSYIKDYIDRG
+37 AFLNNYFTRG
-51 NENKITN
+51 NKKKGLEAAEAVISEPISSNEATSDGILSGIENKGSKESDILGDNSDYVRQVMETN
-58 ASKEPQTDFLKGLTP
+58 ASIPEGTTLNQYNQMANDNRTISAYQNMQLPTVEQQISTTNKNKVNTTTVPKE
-73 ENLSNYSIDSTNAI
+73 SY
-87 TSGGDLNLN
+87 
-96 NNLEYKGNAITSDN
+96 
-110 IADKTTENNISNNTS
+110 
-125 PVAQTVSLLGAVSN
+125 LLGDSN
-139 LKPKGEIIS
+139 KLKVKD
-148 SSNLPNY
+148 
-155 GDLSSRQNQQQQMVQ
+155 DLSMKYALGYYNQ
-170 NAINEENQK
+170 
-179 QQNEMNLIMKFLPMS
+179 PMS

-220 YVNIINSAKADYMK
+220 YVNIINSAKEDYMK

-280 MADLNYYKEP
+280 MADLNYYKLP
-290 IPQNVSPFQQ
+290 IAQNISPFQQ

-330 LQAKKARESAN
+330 LQAKKARDLAS

-349 YGADTTAERSL
+349 YGADITAERSL

-386 QEYWQQL
+386 QEYWQDI
-393 YEEARAKGAGRT
+393 YERVLKSGVGET
-405 AAERYATQ
+405 AAREIATQ

-522 QAEFYQIKA
+522 QAELYQIKA

-571 YNNINGKSSDK
+571 YNNINGESSDK

-608 EFDGDSDEAD
+608 EFDGNSNEAD

>member
-37 FALGSYIKDYIDRG
+37 FALGSYIKNCIDRG

-290 IPQNVSPFQQ
+290 IPQKISSYQQ
-300 QIADKVHSE
+300 NLANSIERQLIQ
-309 IIAAKFNYDNAT
+309 AKYMYDNAST
-321 NENERLLAQ
+321 DDERFLAQ
-330 LQAKKARESAN
+330 VQAKNARDLAR
-341 QYGLDMSS
+341 QYGLNVSS
-349 YGADTTAERSL
+349 FDSDISL
-360 LASLNES
+360 DRAKLAYLNET
-367 PKFNMQDASS
+367 PQFNNTNTSTPN
-377 VYTANPVST
+377 YLTT

-393 YEEARAKGAGRT
+393 YEEARARGVGRT

-422 INDLSSQFIQYG
+422 MSDLSDQFISYG
-434 INPDGS
+434 TNPDGS
-440 VGDLGMGILA
+440 VNNLGMSMLA
-450 QLRNE
+450 QLRLE
-455 NPDAYTQLLSAY
+455 DPDAFTQLLSAY
-467 GMPKDVFAFNQQIQ
+467 GMPKDQYAFGLQLA
-481 RDNNN
+481 RDAVS
-486 AQNQLIAMNNQGR
+486 AQNQLTAMDKQAKYNE
-499 INSELQNQQYEETA
+499 ELQQKRYDLE
-513 NLQALQARQ
+513 
-522 QAEFYQIKA
+522 
-531 QVDRKYANLGLQDKI
+531 DRND
-546 NVMAKSLI
+546 
-554 KYGGLDS
+554 
-561 QTAYLLASGV
+561 
-571 YNNINGKSSDK
+571 
-582 QEKPPTYITELN
+582 
-594 NLISQAMTAVNQYA
+594 
-608 EFDGDSDEAD
+608 
-618 KLRISSGEAID
+618 
-629 AIEDYIE
+629 IE
-636 KNKEKLDSDDLYN
+636 KNKRQDASYAYRAGIDTNNQKDLISYKANIEKQDNSNNNNLSKEEQKMFGEINSLVFNSLSSAKNDDALSSEDTLNKYQQELAKYGPYLTEDEYQFFSNSIIYVFNFLREKKAGNEDNARKYWNAIPDEIRKEYLPEYSD
-649 LNQVMYE
+649 
-656 ANYKRAMAAYT
+656 
-667 KTGNSAYKNE
+667 
-677 AESYLKYIDK
+677 

>member
-1 MEQGINAYQNQ
+1 
-12 DQWDKMYN
+12 
-20 LKRGLAVASM
+20 
-30 PWESALG
+30 
-37 FALGSYIKDYIDRG
+37 
-51 NENKITN
+51 
-58 ASKEPQTDFLKGLTP
+58 
-73 ENLSNYSIDSTNAI
+73 
-87 TSGGDLNLN
+87 
-96 NNLEYKGNAITSDN
+96 
-110 IADKTTENNISNNTS
+110 
-125 PVAQTVSLLGAVSN
+125 
-139 LKPKGEIIS
+139 
-148 SSNLPNY
+148 
-155 GDLSSRQNQQQQMVQ
+155 
-170 NAINEENQK
+170 
-179 QQNEMNLIMKFLPMS
+179 
-194 FNNAVASSNEVAAN
+194 
-208 SLPEYLKPRIDY
+208 
-220 YVNIINSAKADYMK
+220 MK
-234 AQANNDTEGMQS
+234 AQANNDTEGMLS

-280 MADLNYYKEP
+280 MADLNYYKLP
-290 IPQNVSPFQQ
+290 IAQNISPFQQ

-330 LQAKKARESAN
+330 LQAKKARELAN

-349 YGADTTAERSL
+349 YGADITAERAL

-386 QEYWQQL
+386 QEYWQDI
-393 YEEARAKGAGRT
+393 YERVLKSGVGET
-405 AAERYATQ
+405 AAREIATQ
-413 KSAAYQSRK
+413 KAAAYQSRK
-422 INDLSSQFIQYG
+422 MNDLSSQFIQYG

-522 QAEFYQIKA
+522 QAELYQIKA
-531 QVDRKYANLGLQDKI
+531 QIDREYKNASLVDRMDIMRNKLIEYGVNPQEAGL
-546 NVMAKSLI
+546 MAAGLYSDSKKGKSTTSTSN
-554 KYGGLDS
+554 KEE
-561 QTAYLLASGV
+561 QKLASDLSGLTYDLLNSARNDDAMTSEETLQNYQKELAKLAPQMEDDV
-571 YNNINGKSSDK
+571 YNFYSNTLIYVFNFLREKKAGNENQAREYWKSIPEDVRKEYLPEYSD
-582 QEKPPTYITELN
+582 
-594 NLISQAMTAVNQYA
+594 
-608 EFDGDSDEAD
+608 
-618 KLRISSGEAID
+618 
-629 AIEDYIE
+629 
-636 KNKEKLDSDDLYN
+636 
-649 LNQVMYE
+649 
-656 ANYKRAMAAYT
+656 
-667 KTGNSAYKNE
+667 
-677 AESYLKYIDK
+677 

>member
-290 IPQNVSPFQQ
+290 IPQKISSYQQ
-300 QIADKVHSE
+300 NLANSIERQLIQ
-309 IIAAKFNYDNAT
+309 AKYMYDNAST
-321 NENERLLAQ
+321 DDERFLAQ
-330 LQAKKARESAN
+330 AQAKNARDLAR
-341 QYGLDMSS
+341 QYGLDVSS
-349 YGADTTAERSL
+349 FDSDISL
-360 LASLNES
+360 DRAKLAYLNET
-367 PKFNMQDASS
+367 PQFNNTNTSTPD
-377 VYTANPVST
+377 YLTT

-393 YEEARAKGAGRT
+393 YKQARDKGVGRT
-405 AAERYATQ
+405 AAERYANQNT
-413 KSAAYQSRK
+413 AVYQSRK
-422 INDLSSQFIQYG
+422 MSDLSDQFISYG
-434 INPDGS
+434 TNPDGS
-440 VGDLGMGILA
+440 VNNLGMSMLA
-450 QLRNE
+450 QLRLE
-455 NPDAYTQLLSAY
+455 DPDAFTQLLSAY
-467 GMPKDVFAFNQQIQ
+467 GMPKDQYAFGLQLA
-481 RDNNN
+481 RDAVS
-486 AQNQLIAMNNQGR
+486 AQNQLTAMDKQAKYNE
-499 INSELQNQQYEETA
+499 ELQQKRYDLE
-513 NLQALQARQ
+513 
-522 QAEFYQIKA
+522 
-531 QVDRKYANLGLQDKI
+531 DRND
-546 NVMAKSLI
+546 
-554 KYGGLDS
+554 
-561 QTAYLLASGV
+561 
-571 YNNINGKSSDK
+571 
-582 QEKPPTYITELN
+582 
-594 NLISQAMTAVNQYA
+594 
-608 EFDGDSDEAD
+608 
-618 KLRISSGEAID
+618 
-629 AIEDYIE
+629 IE
-636 KNKEKLDSDDLYN
+636 KNKRQDASYAYRAGIDTNNQKDLISYKANIEKQNNSNNNNLSKEEQKMFGEINSLVFNLLSSAKNDDALSSEDTLNKYQQELAKYGPYLTEDEYQFFSNSIIYVFNFLREKKAGNEDNARKYWNAIPDEIRKEYLPEYSD
-649 LNQVMYE
+649 
-656 ANYKRAMAAYT
+656 
-667 KTGNSAYKNE
+667 
-677 AESYLKYIDK
+677 

>member
-110 IADKTTENNISNNTS
+110 IADKTTESNISNNTS

-290 IPQNVSPFQQ
+290 IPQKISSYQQ
-300 QIADKVHSE
+300 NLANSIERQLIQ
-309 IIAAKFNYDNAT
+309 AKYMYDNAST
-321 NENERLLAQ
+321 DDERFLAQ
-330 LQAKKARESAN
+330 VQAKNARDLAR
-341 QYGLDMSS
+341 QYGLDVSS
-349 YGADTTAERSL
+349 FDSDISL
-360 LASLNES
+360 DRAKLAYLNET
-367 PKFNMQDASS
+367 PQFNNTNTSTPN
-377 VYTANPVST
+377 YLTT

-393 YEEARAKGAGRT
+393 YEEARARGVGRT

-422 INDLSSQFIQYG
+422 MSDLSDQFISYG
-434 INPDGS
+434 TNPDGS
-440 VGDLGMGILA
+440 VNNLGMSMLA
-450 QLRNE
+450 QLRLE
-455 NPDAYTQLLSAY
+455 DPDAFTQLLSAY
-467 GMPKDVFAFNQQIQ
+467 GMPKDQYAFGLQLA
-481 RDNNN
+481 RDAVS
-486 AQNQLIAMNNQGR
+486 AQNQLTAMDKQAKYNE
-499 INSELQNQQYEETA
+499 ELQQKRYDLE
-513 NLQALQARQ
+513 
-522 QAEFYQIKA
+522 
-531 QVDRKYANLGLQDKI
+531 DRND
-546 NVMAKSLI
+546 
-554 KYGGLDS
+554 
-561 QTAYLLASGV
+561 
-571 YNNINGKSSDK
+571 
-582 QEKPPTYITELN
+582 
-594 NLISQAMTAVNQYA
+594 
-608 EFDGDSDEAD
+608 
-618 KLRISSGEAID
+618 
-629 AIEDYIE
+629 IE
-636 KNKEKLDSDDLYN
+636 KNKRQDASYAYRAGIDTNNQKDLISYKANIEKQNNSNNNNLSKEEQKMFGEINSLVFNLLSSAKNDDALSSEDTLNKYQQELAKYGPYLTEDEYQFFSNSIIYVFNFLREKKAGNEDNARKYWNAIPDEIRKEYLPEYSD
-649 LNQVMYE
+649 
-656 ANYKRAMAAYT
+656 
-667 KTGNSAYKNE
+667 
-677 AESYLKYIDK
+677 

>member
-20 LKRGLAVASM
+20 LKRGLAVANM
-30 PWESALG
+30 PIEQAIGYGLG
-37 FALGSYIKDYIDRG
+37 AFLNNYFTRG
-51 NENKITN
+51 NKKKGLEAAEAVISEPISSNEATSDGILSGIENKGSKESDILGDNSDYVRQVMETN
-58 ASKEPQTDFLKGLTP
+58 ASIPEGTTLNQYNQMANDNRTISAYQNMQLPTVEQQISTTNKNKVNTITVPKE
-73 ENLSNYSIDSTNAI
+73 SY
-87 TSGGDLNLN
+87 
-96 NNLEYKGNAITSDN
+96 
-110 IADKTTENNISNNTS
+110 
-125 PVAQTVSLLGAVSN
+125 LLGDSN
-139 LKPKGEIIS
+139 KLKVKD
-148 SSNLPNY
+148 
-155 GDLSSRQNQQQQMVQ
+155 DLSMKYALGYYNQ
-170 NAINEENQK
+170 
-179 QQNEMNLIMKFLPMS
+179 PMS

-220 YVNIINSAKADYMK
+220 YVNIINSAKEDYMK

-272 TQEQSQKS
+272 TQEQSQES
-280 MADLNYYKEP
+280 MADLNYYKLP
-290 IPQNVSPFQQ
+290 IAQNVSPFQQ

-330 LQAKKARESAN
+330 LQAKKARDLAN
-341 QYGLDMSS
+341 QYGLEMSS

-386 QEYWQQL
+386 QEYWQDI
-393 YEEARAKGAGRT
+393 YERVLKSGVGET
-405 AAERYATQ
+405 AAREIATQ
-413 KSAAYQSRK
+413 KAAAYQSRK
-422 INDLSSQFIQYG
+422 MNDLSSQFIQYG

-513 NLQALQARQ
+513 NLQALQAQQ
-522 QAEFYQIKA
+522 QATLYQIKA
-531 QVDRKYANLGLQDKI
+531 QIDREYQNASLVDRMDIMRNKLIEYGVNPQEAGL
-546 NVMAKSLI
+546 MAAGLYSVSKKGKSTTSN
-554 KYGGLDS
+554 KEE
-561 QTAYLLASGV
+561 QKLASDLSGLTFDLLNSARNDDAMTSEETLQNYQKELAKLAPQMEDDV
-571 YNNINGKSSDK
+571 YNFYSNTLIYVFNFLR
-582 QEKPPTYITELN
+582 EKKAGNEN
-594 NLISQAMTAVNQYA
+594 QAREYW
-608 EFDGDSDEAD
+608 
-618 KLRISSGEAID
+618 
-629 AIEDYIE
+629 
-636 KNKEKLDSDDLYN
+636 
-649 LNQVMYE
+649 
-656 ANYKRAMAAYT
+656 
-667 KTGNSAYKNE
+667 
-677 AESYLKYIDK
+677 KYIPEDVRKEYLPEYSD

>member
-73 ENLSNYSIDSTNAI
+73 ENLSNYSIDSENAI

-290 IPQNVSPFQQ
+290 IPQKISSYQQ
-300 QIADKVHSE
+300 NLANSIERQLIQ
-309 IIAAKFNYDNAT
+309 AKYMYDNAST
-321 NENERLLAQ
+321 DDERFLAQ
-330 LQAKKARESAN
+330 VQAKNARDLAR
-341 QYGLDMSS
+341 QYGLDVSS
-349 YGADTTAERSL
+349 FDSDISL
-360 LASLNES
+360 DRTKLAYLNET
-367 PKFNMQDASS
+367 PQFNNTNTSTPN
-377 VYTANPVST
+377 YLTT

-393 YEEARAKGAGRT
+393 YEEARARGVGRT

-422 INDLSSQFIQYG
+422 MSDLSDQFISYG
-434 INPDGS
+434 TNPDGS
-440 VGDLGMGILA
+440 VNNLGMSMLA
-450 QLRNE
+450 QLRLE
-455 NPDAYTQLLSAY
+455 DPDAFTQLLSAY
-467 GMPKDVFAFNQQIQ
+467 GMPKDQYAFGLQLA
-481 RDNNN
+481 RDAVS
-486 AQNQLIAMNNQGR
+486 AQNQLTAMDKQAKYNE
-499 INSELQNQQYEETA
+499 ELQQKRYDLE
-513 NLQALQARQ
+513 
-522 QAEFYQIKA
+522 
-531 QVDRKYANLGLQDKI
+531 DRND
-546 NVMAKSLI
+546 
-554 KYGGLDS
+554 
-561 QTAYLLASGV
+561 
-571 YNNINGKSSDK
+571 
-582 QEKPPTYITELN
+582 
-594 NLISQAMTAVNQYA
+594 
-608 EFDGDSDEAD
+608 
-618 KLRISSGEAID
+618 
-629 AIEDYIE
+629 IE
-636 KNKEKLDSDDLYN
+636 KNKRQDASYAYRAGIDTNNQKDLIN
-649 LNQVMYE
+649 YE
-656 ANYKRAMAAYT
+656 ANIEKQNNSNNNNISKEEQKMFGEINSLVFNLLSSAKNDDALSSEDTLNKYQQELAKYGPYLTEDEYQFFSNSIIYVFNFLREKKA
-667 KTGNSAYKNE
+667 GNEDNARKYWNAIPDEIRKE
-677 AESYLKYIDK
+677 YLPEYSD

>member
-30 PWESALG
+30 PIEQAIGYGLG
-37 FALGSYIKDYIDRG
+37 AFLNNYFTRG
-51 NENKITN
+51 NKKKGLEAAEAVISEPISSNEATSDGILSGIENKGSKESDILGDNSDYVRQVMETN
-58 ASKEPQTDFLKGLTP
+58 ASIPEGTTLNQYNQMANDNRTISAYQNMQLPTVEQQISTTNKNKVNTTTVPKE
-73 ENLSNYSIDSTNAI
+73 SY
-87 TSGGDLNLN
+87 
-96 NNLEYKGNAITSDN
+96 
-110 IADKTTENNISNNTS
+110 
-125 PVAQTVSLLGAVSN
+125 LLGDSN
-139 LKPKGEIIS
+139 KLKVKD
-148 SSNLPNY
+148 
-155 GDLSSRQNQQQQMVQ
+155 DLSMKYALGYYNQ
-170 NAINEENQK
+170 
-179 QQNEMNLIMKFLPMS
+179 PMS

-234 AQANNDTEGMQS
+234 AQANNDTEGMLS

-272 TQEQSQKS
+272 TQEQSQES
-280 MADLNYYKEP
+280 MADLNYYKLP
-290 IPQNVSPFQQ
+290 IAQNVSPFQQ

-330 LQAKKARESAN
+330 LQAKKARDLAN

-349 YGADTTAERSL
+349 YGADITAERSL

-386 QEYWQQL
+386 QEYWQDI
-393 YEEARAKGAGRT
+393 YERVLKSGVGET
-405 AAERYATQ
+405 AAREIATQ
-413 KSAAYQSRK
+413 KAAAYQSRK

-499 INSELQNQQYEETA
+499 INSELQKQQYEETA
-513 NLQALQARQ
+513 NLQALQAQQ
-522 QAEFYQIKA
+522 QATLYQIKA
-531 QVDRKYANLGLQDKI
+531 QIDREYQNASLVDRMDIMRNKLIEYGVNPQEAGL
-546 NVMAKSLI
+546 MAAGLYSVSKKGKSTTSN
-554 KYGGLDS
+554 KEE
-561 QTAYLLASGV
+561 QKLASDLSGLTFDLLNSARNDDAMTSEETLQNYQKELAKLAPQMEDDV
-571 YNNINGKSSDK
+571 YNFYSNTLIYVFNFLR
-582 QEKPPTYITELN
+582 EKKAGNEN
-594 NLISQAMTAVNQYA
+594 QAREYW
-608 EFDGDSDEAD
+608 
-618 KLRISSGEAID
+618 
-629 AIEDYIE
+629 
-636 KNKEKLDSDDLYN
+636 
-649 LNQVMYE
+649 
-656 ANYKRAMAAYT
+656 
-667 KTGNSAYKNE
+667 
-677 AESYLKYIDK
+677 KYIPEDVRKEYLPEYSD

>member
-110 IADKTTENNISNNTS
+110 IVDKTTENKTSNNTS

-208 SLPEYLKPRIDY
+208 SLPEYLKPQIDY

-280 MADLNYYKEP
+280 MADLNYYKLP
-290 IPQNVSPFQQ
+290 IAQNVSPFQQ

-330 LQAKKARESAN
+330 LQAKKARELAN

-513 NLQALQARQ
+513 NLQALQAQQ
-522 QAEFYQIKA
+522 QATLYQIKA
-531 QVDRKYANLGLQDKI
+531 QIDREYQNASLVDRMDIMRNKLIEYGVNPQEAGL
-546 NVMAKSLI
+546 MAA
-554 KYGGLDS
+554 GLYSDS
-561 QTAYLLASGV
+561 KK
-571 YNNINGKSSDK
+571 GKSTTS
-582 QEKPPTYITELN
+582 T
-594 NLISQAMTAVNQYA
+594 S
-608 EFDGDSDEAD
+608 
-618 KLRISSGEAID
+618 
-629 AIEDYIE
+629 
-636 KNKEKLDSDDLYN
+636 NKEEKIS
-649 LNQVMYE
+649 
-656 ANYKRAMAAYT
+656 
-667 KTGNSAYKNE
+667 
-677 AESYLKYIDK
+677 

>member
-110 IADKTTENNISNNTS
+110 IADKTIENKTSNNTS

-208 SLPEYLKPRIDY
+208 SLPEYLKPQIDY

-280 MADLNYYKEP
+280 MADLNYYKLP
-290 IPQNVSPFQQ
+290 IAQNVSPFQQ

-330 LQAKKARESAN
+330 LQAKKARELAN

-393 YEEARAKGAGRT
+393 YEEARARGVGRT

-422 INDLSSQFIQYG
+422 MSDLSDQFISYG
-434 INPDGS
+434 TNPDGS
-440 VGDLGMGILA
+440 VNNLGMSMLA
-450 QLRNE
+450 QLRLE
-455 NPDAYTQLLSAY
+455 DPDAFTQLLSAY
-467 GMPKDVFAFNQQIQ
+467 GMPKDQYAFGLQLA
-481 RDNNN
+481 RDAVS
-486 AQNQLIAMNNQGR
+486 AQNQLIAMDKQAKYNE
-499 INSELQNQQYEETA
+499 ELQQKRYDLE
-513 NLQALQARQ
+513 
-522 QAEFYQIKA
+522 
-531 QVDRKYANLGLQDKI
+531 DRND
-546 NVMAKSLI
+546 
-554 KYGGLDS
+554 
-561 QTAYLLASGV
+561 
-571 YNNINGKSSDK
+571 
-582 QEKPPTYITELN
+582 
-594 NLISQAMTAVNQYA
+594 
-608 EFDGDSDEAD
+608 
-618 KLRISSGEAID
+618 
-629 AIEDYIE
+629 IE
-636 KNKEKLDSDDLYN
+636 KNKRQDASYAYRAGIDTNNQKDLISYKANIEKQNNSNNNNLSKEEQKMFGEINSLVFNLLSSAKNDDALSSEDTLNKYQQELAKYGPYLTEDEYQFFSNSIIYVFNFLREKKAGNEDNARKYWNAIPDEIRKEYLPEYSD
-649 LNQVMYE
+649 
-656 ANYKRAMAAYT
+656 
-667 KTGNSAYKNE
+667 
-677 AESYLKYIDK
+677 

>member
-30 PWESALG
+30 PIEQAIGYGLG
-37 FALGSYIKDYIDRG
+37 AFLNNYFTRG
-51 NENKITN
+51 NKKKGLEAAEAVISEPISSNEATSDGILSGIENKGSKESDILGDNSDYVRQVMETN
-58 ASKEPQTDFLKGLTP
+58 ASIPEGTTLNQYNQMANDNRTISAYQNMQLPTVEQQISTTNKNKVNTTTVPKE
-73 ENLSNYSIDSTNAI
+73 SY
-87 TSGGDLNLN
+87 
-96 NNLEYKGNAITSDN
+96 
-110 IADKTTENNISNNTS
+110 
-125 PVAQTVSLLGAVSN
+125 LLGDSN
-139 LKPKGEIIS
+139 KLKVKD
-148 SSNLPNY
+148 
-155 GDLSSRQNQQQQMVQ
+155 DLSMKYALGYYNQ
-170 NAINEENQK
+170 
-179 QQNEMNLIMKFLPMS
+179 PMS

-234 AQANNDTEGMQS
+234 AQANNDTEGMLS

-272 TQEQSQKS
+272 TQEQSQES
-280 MADLNYYKEP
+280 MADLNYYKLP
-290 IPQNVSPFQQ
+290 IAQNVSPFQQ

-330 LQAKKARESAN
+330 LQAKKARDLAN

-349 YGADTTAERSL
+349 YGADITAERSL

-386 QEYWQQL
+386 QEYWQDI
-393 YEEARAKGAGRT
+393 YERVLKSGVGET
-405 AAERYATQ
+405 AAREIATQ

-513 NLQALQARQ
+513 KLQALQAQQ
-522 QAEFYQIKA
+522 QATLYQIKA
-531 QVDRKYANLGLQDKI
+531 QIDREYQNASLVDRMDIMRNKLIEYGVNPQEAGL
-546 NVMAKSLI
+546 MAA
-554 KYGGLDS
+554 GLYSDS
-561 QTAYLLASGV
+561 KKGKPTTSTSNKEEQKLASDLSGLTYDLLNSARNDDAMTSEETLQNYQKELAKLAPQMEDDV
-571 YNNINGKSSDK
+571 YNFYSNILIYVFNFLREKKAGNENQAREYWKSIPEDVRKEYLPEYSD
-582 QEKPPTYITELN
+582 
-594 NLISQAMTAVNQYA
+594 
-608 EFDGDSDEAD
+608 
-618 KLRISSGEAID
+618 
-629 AIEDYIE
+629 
-636 KNKEKLDSDDLYN
+636 
-649 LNQVMYE
+649 
-656 ANYKRAMAAYT
+656 
-667 KTGNSAYKNE
+667 
-677 AESYLKYIDK
+677 

>member
-30 PWESALG
+30 PIEQAIGYGLG
-37 FALGSYIKDYIDRG
+37 AFLNNYFTRG
-51 NENKITN
+51 NKKKGLEAAEAVISEPISSNEATSDGILSGIENKGSKESDILGDNSDYVRQVMETN
-58 ASKEPQTDFLKGLTP
+58 ASIPEGTTLNQYNQMANDNRTISAYQNMQLPTVEQQISTTNKNKVNTTTVPKE
-73 ENLSNYSIDSTNAI
+73 SY
-87 TSGGDLNLN
+87 
-96 NNLEYKGNAITSDN
+96 
-110 IADKTTENNISNNTS
+110 
-125 PVAQTVSLLGAVSN
+125 LLGDSN
-139 LKPKGEIIS
+139 KLKVKD
-148 SSNLPNY
+148 
-155 GDLSSRQNQQQQMVQ
+155 DLSMKYALGYYNQ
-170 NAINEENQK
+170 
-179 QQNEMNLIMKFLPMS
+179 PMS

-272 TQEQSQKS
+272 TQEQSQES
-280 MADLNYYKEP
+280 MADLNYYKLP
-290 IPQNVSPFQQ
+290 IAQNVSPFQQ

-330 LQAKKARESAN
+330 LQAKKARDLAN

-360 LASLNES
+360 LASLNEN

-386 QEYWQQL
+386 QEYWQDI
-393 YEEARAKGAGRT
+393 YERVLKSGVGET
-405 AAERYATQ
+405 AAREIATQ
-413 KSAAYQSRK
+413 KAAAYQSRK

-522 QAEFYQIKA
+522 QAELYQIKA

>member
-1 MEQGINAYQNQ
+1 MEQGVNAYQNQ

-30 PWESALG
+30 PIEQAIGYGLG
-37 FALGSYIKDYIDRG
+37 AFLNNYFTRG
-51 NENKITN
+51 NKKKGLEAAEAVISEPISSNEATSDGILSGIENKGSKESDILGDNSDYVRQVMETN
-58 ASKEPQTDFLKGLTP
+58 ASIPEGTTLNQYNQMANDNRTISAYQNMQLPTVEQQISTTNKNKVNTTTVPKE
-73 ENLSNYSIDSTNAI
+73 SY
-87 TSGGDLNLN
+87 
-96 NNLEYKGNAITSDN
+96 
-110 IADKTTENNISNNTS
+110 
-125 PVAQTVSLLGAVSN
+125 LLGDSN
-139 LKPKGEIIS
+139 KLKVKD
-148 SSNLPNY
+148 
-155 GDLSSRQNQQQQMVQ
+155 DLSMKYALGYYNQ
-170 NAINEENQK
+170 
-179 QQNEMNLIMKFLPMS
+179 PMS

-220 YVNIINSAKADYMK
+220 YVNIINSAKEDYMK
-234 AQANNDTEGMQS
+234 AQANNDTEGMLS

-280 MADLNYYKEP
+280 MADLNYYKLP
-290 IPQNVSPFQQ
+290 IAQNISPFQQ

-330 LQAKKARESAN
+330 LQAKKARDLAS

-349 YGADTTAERSL
+349 YGADITAERAL

-386 QEYWQQL
+386 QEYWQDI
-393 YEEARAKGAGRT
+393 YERVLKSGVGET
-405 AAERYATQ
+405 AAREIATQ
-413 KSAAYQSRK
+413 KAAAYQSRK
-422 INDLSSQFIQYG
+422 MNDLSLQFIQYG

-522 QAEFYQIKA
+522 QAELYQIKA
-531 QVDRKYANLGLQDKI
+531 QIDREYKNASLVDRMDIMRNKLIEYGVNPQEAGL
-546 NVMAKSLI
+546 MAAGLYSDSKKGKSTTSTSN
-554 KYGGLDS
+554 KEE
-561 QTAYLLASGV
+561 QKLASDLSGLTYDLLNSARNDDAMTSEETLQNYQKELAKLAPQMEDDV
-571 YNNINGKSSDK
+571 YNFYSNTLIYVFNFLREKKAGNENQAREYWKSIPEDVRKEYLPEYSD
-582 QEKPPTYITELN
+582 
-594 NLISQAMTAVNQYA
+594 
-608 EFDGDSDEAD
+608 
-618 KLRISSGEAID
+618 
-629 AIEDYIE
+629 
-636 KNKEKLDSDDLYN
+636 
-649 LNQVMYE
+649 
-656 ANYKRAMAAYT
+656 
-667 KTGNSAYKNE
+667 
-677 AESYLKYIDK
+677 